1 MEEPKDITYTCTAN
15 DAVLIFS
22 EGELYTYLPES
33 PHDPDNPTAP
43 HILLA
48 YAVVHLALTD
58 EDWVNDTFERYS
70 NALDQI
76 NKEAN

>member
-1 MEEPKDITYTCTAN
+1 MEDPKAITYSED

-48 YAVVHLALTD
+48 YAVVHLALSD